1 MRYAKG
7 SLNLNNLEDKAI
19 LKFVADSRYVTHAQL
34 FRFAQL
40 DYYERNRPI
49 FNWRIRRMV
58 DGGLVRKQALPMLHG
73 DALYSISGSIISVQ
87 PSTASRMPTSF
98 SCRMRWR

>member
-1 MRYAKG
+1 MRYRKG

-58 DGGLVRKQALPMLHG
+58 DAGLERVPDLPWH
-73 DALYSISGSIISVQ
+73 S
-87 PSTASRMPTSF
+87 
-98 SCRMRWR
+98 